1 MTTETALPVAP
12 QGVEASGQPNQAD
25 PLALANGTP
34 DDQTPADGEKQ
45 PEVKPEKTAEQRE
58 IDRLRRGIDR
68 KTRQL
73 AEARAQA
80 GQHSPV
86 QQPAR
91 GGTTPATQAADEPVT
106 LSRAELD
113 AMVNERAAKI
123 APTIKQ
129 QQAEI
134 EHRQGIVNGLAKE
147 WGQEKFDAHAS
158 ELDEAF
164 GGLADASGKPKPA
177 TDAIFE
183 SEMPKALIEYL
194 TDPDNAD
201 EAEAL
206 GRMSATQAGRTI
218 AKIETK
224 LSTKAAEAK
233 PQRSNA
239 ATPIESTRGGGALN
253 TAPDAGDSKFMDWKL
268 KQLQGRTF

>member
-1 MTTETALPVAP
+1 
-12 QGVEASGQPNQAD
+12 
-25 PLALANGTP
+25 
-34 DDQTPADGEKQ
+34 
-45 PEVKPEKTAEQRE
+45 
-58 IDRLRRGIDR
+58 
-68 KTRQL
+68 
-73 AEARAQA
+73 
-80 GQHSPV
+80 
-86 QQPAR
+86 
-91 GGTTPATQAADEPVT
+91 
-106 LSRAELD
+106 
-113 AMVNERAAKI
+113 MVNERAAKI

-134 EHRQGIVNGLAKE
+134 EHRQGIVNSLAKE
-147 WGQEKFDAHAS
+147 WGQDKFDAHAS

-218 AKIETK
+218 AKIEAK
-224 LSTKAAEAK
+224 LSTKKAEAK
-233 PQRSNA
+233 PQPSNA
-239 ATPIESTRGGGALN
+239 PTPIEGARGGGKTNGMPDPAN
-253 TAPDAGDSKFMDWKL
+253 TKAYIAWAN
-268 KQLQGRTF
+268 KQEYGR